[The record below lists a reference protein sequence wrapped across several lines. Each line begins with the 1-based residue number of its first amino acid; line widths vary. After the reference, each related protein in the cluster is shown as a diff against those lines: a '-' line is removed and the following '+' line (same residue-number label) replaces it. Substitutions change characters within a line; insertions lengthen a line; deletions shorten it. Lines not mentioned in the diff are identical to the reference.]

1 MNDTKEE
8 SKNEFSGAIYGHG
21 CNNTT
26 KPLNELLD
34 KSRIN
39 ELILI
44 EEIKINVED
53 KIKFKPE
60 F

>member
-1 MNDTKEE
+1 MILK
-8 SKNEFSGAIYGHG
+8 KNLKNGFSGAIYGHG
-21 CNNTT
+21 CNTT
-26 KPLNELLD
+26 KPLNELINT
-34 KSRIN
+34 SRMN

>member
-1 MNDTKEE
+1 MNNDKEKSKEE
-8 SKNEFSGAIYGHG
+8 FKGAIYGHG
-21 CNNTT
+21 CNTT
-26 KPLNELLD
+26 KSLSKLFD
-34 KSRIN
+34 KRPIN